1 MFGCGNQDALPHQ
14 AGGVADLL
22 NMTPT
27 GGYLET
33 VQIGADKNDTGRGRC
48 GKDTDA
54 DWNARMKADARCF
67 DRPLDRRLESQKSCS
82 KLGIDTY

>member
-14 AGGVADLL
+14 AGSVADLL
-22 NMTPT
+22 DVTPASRD
-27 GGYLET
+27 LKA
-33 VQIGADKNDTGRGRC
+33 VQVGANKNDTGGGRG

-54 DWNARMKADARCF
+54 NRNAGMKADARCF